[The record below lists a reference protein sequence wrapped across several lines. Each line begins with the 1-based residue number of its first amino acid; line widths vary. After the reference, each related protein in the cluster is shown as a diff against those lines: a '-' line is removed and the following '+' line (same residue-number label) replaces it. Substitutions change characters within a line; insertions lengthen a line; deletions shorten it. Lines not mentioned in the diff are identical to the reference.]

1 MIPQF
6 SPADR
11 FREIE
16 KEAFPISESF
26 KSRALMSSDLYNQA
40 IVQISQYWRSL
51 FHEDQGPTSE
61 EAYGPENRKPAWFG
75 DLVAWLEPIRVR
87 QVQKVQKDSS
97 TKEAQQQD
105 FPCPFILPT
114 AINEYLTM
122 IAIELNTLLPEDNPS
137 VKAVLPVLIY
147 SYCLNRKRRGEPE
160 LDDSG
165 YPIDEASLQG
175 TSKLYVDL
183 KTNLWKDHTAPLN
196 GEDPLFKRANDLFG
210 LEDWS
215 SEYPKLTL
223 SSLRNKQKDAQLQ
236 RMLGKILLFITL
248 TYRLR
253 DICNVTMSMEAFE
266 TLTGYQSMIS
276 VNLPMYEQASE
287 RPFSRASDPF
297 KQELVQLLKE
307 RQIENLD
314 SGATLLLYYRFQY
327 LFRYML
333 WYREHGDENRDPT
346 EKEMKLITAGVSGLD
361 FVIEGERHAS
371 QRTHF
376 QLPFKCH

>member
-16 KEAFPISESF
+16 KEAFPIPESF
-26 KSRALMSSDLYNQA
+26 KSHAFMSSDLYNQA
-40 IVQISQYWRSL
+40 IVQVGQYWRSL

-87 QVQKVQKDSS
+87 QVQKNSNTKRAVQR
-97 TKEAQQQD
+97 QD
-105 FPCPFILPT
+105 FPCPFILP
-114 AINEYLTM
+114 ASISEYLTM
-122 IAIELNTLLPEDNPS
+122 IAIELNTLLPENNPL

-147 SYCLNRKRRGEPE
+147 SYCLNRKSQGEPE
-160 LDDSG
+160 LDDNG

-183 KTNLWKDHTAPLN
+183 KTNLWDGYTAPRK
-196 GEDPLFKRANDLFG
+196 GKDPLFKRASDLFA
-210 LEDWS
+210 LKDWL

-223 SSLRNKQKDAQLQ
+223 SSMQNKQKDTQLQ
-236 RMLGKILLFITL
+236 RILGKILLFITL

-253 DICNVTMSMEAFE
+253 DICNVTMSMDAFE
-266 TLTGYQSMIS
+266 TLTGYLSMIS
-276 VNLPMYEQASE
+276 VNLPMYEQTSE
-287 RPFSRASDPF
+287 RPFPRASDPF
-297 KQELVQLLKE
+297 KQKLVQLLQE

-314 SGATLLLYYRFQY
+314 SGDTLLLYYRFQY

-333 WYREHGDENRDPT
+333 WYREHGNENRDPT
-346 EKEMKLITAGVSGLD
+346 EKEMELITAGIPGLD
-361 FVIEGERHAS
+361 LVIEGEGRAS

-376 QLPFKCH
+376 QQPPQWQ

>member
-6 SPADR
+6 SLADR

-16 KEAFPISESF
+16 KEAFPIPENH
-26 KSRALMSSDLYNQA
+26 KSHALMSSDLYNQA
-40 IVQISQYWRSL
+40 IVQVGQYWRSL

-87 QVQKVQKDSS
+87 QVQKNSNTKRAVQR
-97 TKEAQQQD
+97 QD
-105 FPCPFILPT
+105 FPCPFILP
-114 AINEYLTM
+114 ASVNEYPAM
-122 IAIELNTLLPEDNPS
+122 IAIELNTLLPENNPL

-147 SYCLNRKRRGEPE
+147 SYCLNRKNQGEAE
-160 LDDSG
+160 LDDNG

-183 KTNLWKDHTAPLN
+183 KTNLWDDYTAPRK

-210 LEDWS
+210 LKDWL

-223 SSLRNKQKDAQLQ
+223 SSVQNKQKDTQLQ
-236 RMLGKILLFITL
+236 RILGKILLFITL

-253 DICNVTMSMEAFE
+253 DICNVTMSMDAFE
-266 TLTGYQSMIS
+266 TLTGYLSMIS
-276 VNLPMYEQASE
+276 VNLPMYEQTSE
-287 RPFSRASDPF
+287 RPCSRASDPF